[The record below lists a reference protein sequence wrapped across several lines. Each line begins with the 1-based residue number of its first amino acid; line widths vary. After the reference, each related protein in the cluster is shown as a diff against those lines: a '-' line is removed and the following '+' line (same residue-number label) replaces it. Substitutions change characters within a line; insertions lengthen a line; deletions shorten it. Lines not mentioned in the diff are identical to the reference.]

1 VRVRFTPEARLAV
14 REKRVWWEQ
23 HREKAPRLF
32 VEELAAVVA
41 KLREGIDEER
51 QQYAARSGR
60 IIWRL
65 LMSKQHRLCATHI
78 ASTSLTCAVG
88 SRDATDAPNRAFIIA
103 NTVSTFD
110 RRW

>member
-14 REKRVWWEQ
+14 REKRTWWEQ

-41 KLREGIDEER
+41 KLREGTDKER

-65 LMSKQHRLCATHI
+65 LMPKTRTHVYYRVSESAGDVEI
-78 ASTSLTCAVG
+78 LVVWNAVAG
-88 SRDATDAPNRAFIIA
+88 ETPDL
-103 NTVSTFD
+103 
-110 RRW
+110 

>member
-14 REKRVWWEQ
+14 REKRVWWKQ

-41 KLREGIDEER
+41 KLRDGADKER

-65 LMSKQHRLCATHI
+65 LMPKTRNHVYYRVNEAAGDVEILVVWN
-78 ASTSLTCAVG
+78 AVA
-88 SRDATDAPNRAFIIA
+88 DATPDL
-103 NTVSTFD
+103 
-110 RRW
+110 

>member
-14 REKRVWWEQ
+14 REKRMWWEQ

-41 KLREGIDEER
+41 RLREGTDEER
-51 QQYAARSGR
+51 QQYAAQSGR

-65 LMSKQHRLCATHI
+65 LMPKTRNHVYFRVNEVAAEVEILVVWNAVSGATPD
-78 ASTSLTCAVG
+78 L
-88 SRDATDAPNRAFIIA
+88 
-103 NTVSTFD
+103 
-110 RRW
+110 